1 VSAQALTY
9 PHLSWQAWGTLLLLN
24 RGSSIYLF
32 VAKLLISLATEPC
45 PQSGQSN
52 AKPDESRI

>member
-9 PHLSWQAWGTLLLLN
+9 PHLSCLSRGHLLVLQCS
-24 RGSSIYLF
+24 SSIYLII
-32 VAKLLISLATEPC
+32 AKSLISLALEPC
-45 PQSGQSN
+45 PESGQSK